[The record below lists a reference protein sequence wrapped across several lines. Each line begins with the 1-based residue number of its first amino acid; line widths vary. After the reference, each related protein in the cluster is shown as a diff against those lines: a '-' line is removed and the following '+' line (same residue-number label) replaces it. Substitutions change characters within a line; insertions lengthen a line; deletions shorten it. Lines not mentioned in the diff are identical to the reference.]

1 MSVAYCTTDEVFTL
15 GLAAA
20 AFVTRPRVPDA
31 VQANPATI
39 RLKAHGLTASDV
51 ITFEAVSGGA
61 LPTGISGFQPYYPI
75 PLSADLI
82 QVATTPNG
90 TPIASWASTGGG
102 WGVCVDPLRRIAAHC
117 LEVSAEIDE
126 HLTAHEPPL
135 LVDPV
140 TGVYPQVVIG
150 LAARMAARAAVTSL
164 QVENAA
170 YRVAVDRLMARE
182 EFDKLLLADWKAGKP
197 VQPRP
202 QDQNEIADNA
212 PRAGYGRTNAG
223 WSRSYV

>member
-31 VQANPATI
+31 VSANPAVI
-39 RLKAHGLTASDV
+39 RLKAHGLTTSDV
-51 ITFEAVSGGA
+51 ITFEAVSGGT
-61 LPTGISGFQPYYPI
+61 LPTGLNGFTPYYPI

-82 QVATTPNG
+82 RVTLTPNG

-102 WGVCVDPLRRIAAHC
+102 WGVCVDPLRRIAAHA

-135 LVDPV
+135 LVAPV
-140 TGVYPQVVIG
+140 THDYPQVVIG

-182 EFDKLLLADWKAGKP
+182 EFDKILLADWKAGKP

-202 QDQNEIADNA
+202 IDQDEVADNA
-212 PRAGYGRTNAG
+212 PHAGYGRPNAG